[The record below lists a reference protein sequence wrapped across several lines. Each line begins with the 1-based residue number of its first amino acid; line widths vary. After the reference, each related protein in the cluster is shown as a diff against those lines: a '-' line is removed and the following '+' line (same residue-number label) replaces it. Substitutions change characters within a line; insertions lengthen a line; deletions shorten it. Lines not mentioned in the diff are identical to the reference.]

1 MILATTKASKLQ
13 KFSCN
18 VDNCKNYTKFAN
30 PYVIDV
36 NGKCFCWSH
45 ESDINSV
52 FYSMNRIKAVA
63 RCESLHAKL
72 PLPKNEAELTAFKR
86 AFEKVFGMETAQW
99 WNSWKVWL
107 DMTNLYQYK
116 TGRA

>member
-1 MILATTKASKLQ
+1 
-13 KFSCN
+13 
-18 VDNCKNYTKFAN
+18 
-30 PYVIDV
+30 
-36 NGKCFCWSH
+36 
-45 ESDINSV
+45 
-52 FYSMNRIKAVA
+52 MNRIKAVG